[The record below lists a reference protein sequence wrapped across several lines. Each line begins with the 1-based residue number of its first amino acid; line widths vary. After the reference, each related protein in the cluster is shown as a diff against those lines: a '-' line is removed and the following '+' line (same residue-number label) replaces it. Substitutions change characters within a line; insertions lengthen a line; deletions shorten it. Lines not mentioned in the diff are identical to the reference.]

1 MARTLEQ
8 FVTETT
14 NAYKPSQDAIQNQI
28 NALSGQLAE
37 TEANI
42 NKQFAVQQQNL
53 DDQRKT
59 AASNASMQA
68 AGSGGSF
75 GGKANIAN
83 RNYYRDAYIPAVT
96 QLQTNQSQAL
106 SEARQRSENQRL
118 SLQSMLANLMTQANT
133 SALSRYDNWDQFDQ
147 QLNWDKDKFNQ
158 NMAWDKDKFGQQ
170 LAWEKDQFNQNLA
183 WDKDKFAQQLAES
196 AKNRAASRAASSVN
210 TSYWP
215 TQTTPANTASYFNT
229 NKTAKKDPSQAQTVR
244 ELTQILGYC
253 PKDITKYGFNQDR
266 TKRR

>member
-53 DDQRKT
+53 DDQRQT

-118 SLQSMLANLMTQANT
+118 SLQSMLASLMTQANT

-147 QLNWDKDKFNQ
+147 QL
-158 NMAWDKDKFGQQ
+158 AWDKDK
-170 LAWEKDQFNQNLA
+170 FNQNLA

-196 AKNRAASRAASSVN
+196 AKNRAASAASTAN
-210 TSYWP
+210 YWP
-215 TQTTPANTASYFNT
+215 TQTTPANTASYYNT
-229 NKTAKKDPSQAQTVR
+229 TSTAKKDPSQAQTVR
-244 ELTQILGYC
+244 ELTEILGYC
-253 PKDITKYGFNQDR
+253 PKDITKYGFNQDG
-266 TKRR
+266 TKRK